1 MMTQSVFQTH
11 IFNLAKDERVYQSL
25 MNIYLLVP
33 NQRNVYYIE
42 LETIDQTRL
51 DLIALSQ
58 TLELLGSANAQCGRT
73 D

>member
-1 MMTQSVFQTH
+1 MTQSVFQTH
-11 IFNLAKDERVYQSL
+11 IFNLAKNERVYQSL

-51 DLIALSQ
+51 DLTALSQ
-58 TLELLGSANAQCGRT
+58 TLELLGSGNAQRGRT

>member
-1 MMTQSVFQTH
+1 MMTQLVFQTH

>member
-1 MMTQSVFQTH
+1 MTQSVFQTH
-11 IFNLAKDERVYQSL
+11 IINLAKNERVYQSL

>member
-1 MMTQSVFQTH
+1 MMTQLVFQTH
-11 IFNLAKDERVYQSL
+11 IFNLAKNERVYQSL

>member
-11 IFNLAKDERVYQSL
+11 IFNLAKNERVYQSL

-51 DLIALSQ
+51 DLTALSQ
-58 TLELLGSANAQCGRT
+58 TLELLGSVNAQRGRT

>member
-11 IFNLAKDERVYQSL
+11 IFNLAKNERVYQSL

>member
-1 MMTQSVFQTH
+1 MTQSVFQTH
-11 IFNLAKDERVYQSL
+11 IFNLAKNERVYQSL

>member
-1 MMTQSVFQTH
+1 MTQSVFQTH

>member
-51 DLIALSQ
+51 DLIAVSQ
-58 TLELLGSANAQCGRT
+58 TLEFLGSGNVQHGRT